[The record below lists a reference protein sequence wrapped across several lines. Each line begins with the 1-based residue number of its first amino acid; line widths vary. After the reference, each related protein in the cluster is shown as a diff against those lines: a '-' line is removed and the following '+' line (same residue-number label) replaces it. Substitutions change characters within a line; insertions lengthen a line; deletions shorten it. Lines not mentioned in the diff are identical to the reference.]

1 MPHTASN
8 LLVHFIKHQTTISSY
23 QTRDRKRLARVLRRH
38 HQANWRKGSHHQRPA
53 DHVHL
58 LVRVPTTHSIADI
71 ARVIKA
77 NSSRWVHEDGCTK
90 SGRNKPGWA
99 GKRVMVLSALAS
111 PAQVPYKTTFCASA
125 SIIGTSH
132 FKRSTWHFYTR
143 TTSSWDERYLW
154 D

>member
-77 NSSRWVHEDGCTK
+77 NSSRWVHEKWPEQTGFGWQTGYGAFSVSE
-90 SGRNKPGWA
+90 SGASAVQDYILRQREHHRNKSFQDEY
-99 GKRVMVLSALAS
+99 LALLN
-111 PAQVPYKTTFCASA
+111 KNH
-125 SIIGTSH
+125 IIV
-132 FKRSTWHFYTR
+132 
-143 TTSSWDERYLW
+143 DERYLR